1 MKYSARFKNLMI
13 KSPSKIIILTAI
25 TTLALLSLPSTMLNE
40 LPIDATTDCDSS
52 YPNACIPPYPPDLNC
67 GDISD
72 KRFEV
77 LSPDPHGFDR
87 DGDGI
92 GCES

>member
-1 MKYSARFKNLMI
+1 MKAKVTALIS
-13 KSPSKIIILTAI
+13 IIML
-25 TTLALLSLPSTMLNE
+25 LLSIPLFALFSVIPTTE
-40 LPIDATTDCDSS
+40 ATKDNGDCDSS
-52 YPNACIPPYPPDLNC
+52 YPDTCIPSPPPNLNC

>member
-1 MKYSARFKNLMI
+1 MI
-13 KSPSKIIILTAI
+13 KPSSKIISLTVIATI
-25 TTLALLSLPSTMLNE
+25 GLLALPSTVLNE
-40 LPIDATTDCDSS
+40 LQIDATTDNGECDSS
-52 YPNACIPPYPPDLNC
+52 YPDTCIPSPPPNLNC